1 MDAGIPRRAWREGAA
16 EYPSAGWSRDV
27 TMNEKYIQALRD
39 AIRHMHGCVSRYIE
53 TVPVK
58 EDFKGQ
64 AAWEGDVEI
73 FDLNDRA
80 RIVAKI
86 SGSSSK

>member
-1 MDAGIPRRAWREGAA
+1 MNAT
-16 EYPSAGWSRDV
+16 YLSA
-27 TMNEKYIQALRD
+27 IQD